1 MDGSQ
6 NFPGIDVERLLKITE
21 QQVAQ
26 AEEAQKALSGVVGRA
41 SDADGLVHVE
51 FGGQGMRELELRPKA
66 MRLGSEELAEKIKST
81 LQAAT
86 DDYQARVEEVMA
98 EVYGEEDNPMR
109 LVKDP
114 DAALDRLRSA
124 EAGFN
129 RTFDT
134 VMGEL
139 QAIQRRLDL

>member
-1 MDGSQ
+1 MDEYQ
-6 NFPGIDVERLLKITE
+6 NFPGIDVDRLLKIAE

-26 AEEAQKALSGVVGRA
+26 AEEAQKALSAVVGRA
-41 SDADGLVHVE
+41 SDADNLVHVE
-51 FGGQGMRELELRPKA
+51 FGGQGLRELELRPKA
-66 MRLGSEELAEKIKST
+66 MRLGSEELAEKIKAT
-81 LQAAT
+81 IQAAVA
-86 DDYQARVEEVMA
+86 DHQARVEEAMV

-124 EAGFN
+124 EAAYN
-129 RTFDT
+129 RTFDS

-139 QAIQRRLDL
+139 TAISRRLDL